1 VQSNAKRQAKQLVTI
16 TLPDASHEPAAMAVL
31 AGLYWVKPWQE
42 LLADLTPQQQVQAAV
57 LADMWQLT
65 AASQAAV
72 ELLQAAPANVE
83 RLSAVLK
90 QLLALKAVPD
100 CLLPVF

>member
-1 VQSNAKRQAKQLVTI
+1 
-16 TLPDASHEPAAMAVL
+16 M
-31 AGLYWVKPWQE
+31 
-42 LLADLTPQQQVQAAV
+42 

-100 CLLPVF
+100 CLLPVFEHSWQVLLSKYRCLSAVPLSTQRLLLQILLSKYGDLEALWAPGGASLPVLKTHC